1 MALDLALVSEF
12 FLQLEGQYK
21 WYVLALVIIVIT
33 GLVTRFIFKT
43 LKWFIIILAV
53 ILILLAVFRI
63 VSGII

>member
-12 FLQLEGQYK
+12 FLKLEGPYK

-43 LKWFIIILAV
+43 LKWFIIILAIIFI
-53 ILILLAVFRI
+53 ILALFKLLT
-63 VSGII
+63 SLL